1 MCTKNVKKFKIMIN
15 LVDISALND
24 YDVYIDIVEHCDDGS
39 ISIYKILEKFWNN
52 VIMIKTTMLWNL

>member
-39 ISIYKILEKFWNN
+39 ISIYKILEKF
-52 VIMIKTTMLWNL
+52 